1 LQLAAALT
9 SAVMTGTSHVTEGDS
24 METRVRERGEI
35 VRSSESCRYVAV
47 IGDVKQSRHAEN
59 RWELQKTLERAL
71 DGVNETLRDELAA
84 RFVVT
89 LGDEFQGLLK
99 GPVTIMRVLNALEAG
114 LDGTPMRYGVGF
126 GTLMTD
132 LREHAIGMDGPCF
145 YMAREAVVA
154 GKGADRW
161 ATVSGFG
168 SDDEVLN
175 GLLGLIGAVRR
186 RWTSVQRETVEQ
198 VRAAHTQREAAA
210 MLRVHESS
218 VSQALK
224 AALHK
229 PVLAAEHAVSA
240 VLEKYDVKPVAPDTP
255 RDSVT

>member
-1 LQLAAALT
+1 
-9 SAVMTGTSHVTEGDS
+9 
-24 METRVRERGEI
+24 METRTRERGEAL
-35 VRSSESCRYVAV
+35 RSSESCRYVAV
-47 IGDVKQSRHAEN
+47 IGDVRRSRHAEN

-71 DGVNETLRDELAA
+71 EGVNDILRHELAA

-99 GPVTIMRVLNALEAG
+99 SPATIMRVLNALEAG
-114 LDGTPMRYGVGF
+114 LDGTPLRYGVGW

-132 LREHAIGMDGPCF
+132 LREDAIGMDGPCF
-145 YMAREAVVA
+145 HMAREAVVA

-161 ATVSGFG
+161 VTVSGFG
-168 SDDEVLN
+168 PDDEVLN
-175 GLLGLIGAVRR
+175 GLLWLIGAVRR
-186 RWTSVQRETVEQ
+186 RWTRVQRETVEQ
-198 VRAAHTQREAAA
+198 VRAAHTQRDAAA
-210 MLRVHESS
+210 QLRVHESS

-240 VLEKYDVKPVAPDTP
+240 VLETHDVS
-255 RDSVT
+255 R

>member
-1 LQLAAALT
+1 
-9 SAVMTGTSHVTEGDS
+9 
-24 METRVRERGEI
+24 METHIRERGEA
-35 VRSSESCRYVAV
+35 VRPSEPCRYIAV
-47 IGDVKQSRHAEN
+47 IGDVKRSRHAED
-59 RWELQKTLERAL
+59 RWGLQKTLERAL
-71 DGVNETLRDELAA
+71 VCVNETLRDELAA

-99 GPVTIMRVLNALEAG
+99 SPVTIMRVLNALEAR
-114 LDGTPMRYGVGF
+114 LDGTPMRYGVGR

-145 YMAREAVVA
+145 QMAREAVVA

-168 SDDEVLN
+168 GDDEVLN
-175 GLLGLIGAVRR
+175 GLLWLVGAVRG

-198 VRAAHTQREAAA
+198 VRAAHTQRKAAA
-210 MLRVHESS
+210 MLGVNESS

-224 AALHK
+224 SALYK

-240 VLEKYDVKPVAPDTP
+240 ILERYDVSRQTPGKLDTMA
-255 RDSVT
+255 